1 MMTTTSNNNIEALK
15 LDLLTR
21 YLLEDLTSPDTKPIW
36 SPDETSSGSNFCSE
50 PSQPDSP
57 ISRYFSSSPE
67 FFEFETKP
75 EISLSP
81 HPASMKPVKPESPG
95 CSDDLITGPGI
106 STTSV
111 VAAVG
116 RRRHYRG
123 VRRRPWGRYAA
134 EIRDPTRKGSRVWL
148 GTYETDVDAARAYD
162 CAAFEMRGTKA
173 ILNFP
178 AEAGKYA
185 PPVAVAGRKMG
196 RGRSYKV
203 VQPSCT

>member
-1 MMTTTSNNNIEALK
+1 MALE
-15 LDLLTR
+15 LLTR

-36 SPDETSSGSNFCSE
+36 SPDSPSSGSDFCSE

-57 ISRYFSSSPE
+57 ISRYFSSSPDL
-67 FFEFETKP
+67 FEFETKP
-75 EISLSP
+75 EIINLSP
-81 HPASMKPVKPESPG
+81 HPASMKPVKPELPV
-95 CSDDLITGPGI
+95 CSDDLMITGSGI
-106 STTSV
+106 STSSV
-111 VAAVG
+111 VA
-116 RRRHYRG
+116 RRRYRG

-178 AEAGKYA
+178 ADAGKYA

-196 RGRSYKV
+196 R
-203 VQPSCT
+203 

>member
-1 MMTTTSNNNIEALK
+1 MLRP
-15 LDLLTR
+15 DPTR
-21 YLLEDLTSPDTKPIW
+21 
-36 SPDETSSGSNFCSE
+36 
-50 PSQPDSP
+50 PDSP
-57 ISRYFSSSPE
+57 ISRYFSSSPDL
-67 FFEFETKP
+67 FEFETKP
-75 EISLSP
+75 EMINLSCSLQGNP
-81 HPASMKPVKPESPG
+81 YPASMKFVKPEFPG
-95 CSDDLITGPGI
+95 CSDDLITGSGI

-116 RRRHYRG
+116 RRRYRG

-162 CAAFEMRGTKA
+162 CAAFEMKGTKA

-185 PPVAVAGRKMG
+185 PPVAVAGRNMG